1 MRTRLGLIFASV
13 LVLAILVAGSP
24 VSAQPKVLVIA
35 IPSEPSHIDPSDSM
49 GVQHDLNYHIY
60 RKLYTFTPEMTP
72 EPDLVASD
80 RVSGDQK
87 TWTLELKR
95 GITFFDG
102 TPVNAAAVKYSI
114 DRMLEPGR
122 KAPMAILFR
131 PIKEARVK
139 GEYTIELETTEPFAS
154 LKNNLAHPNAGII
167 SPKADKELGARFGRA
182 PVSAGP
188 YMVEE
193 WVSGDKITLTRFP
206 GYQGSKPYYDKLVF
220 RIVPAA
226 ETRLAMVERNEAQ
239 VAIRMPPTFVKVANA
254 NSDLQLIR
262 LEGTRLFYFW
272 FNLEK
277 PPLNDL
283 RVRRALNLAVDRA
296 AIIKSVA
303 LGSASPARS
312 VMEKLISYSCPVG
325 ELEFNPDQARKL
337 LQEAGAAGARLKVI
351 ASEGN
356 HPLDRQVAEAV
367 VGYLRDVGLVP
378 ELQLMS
384 DVAAYTEAMGKRE
397 AHMGFVGWGGS
408 TADPDQY
415 FKRQLWG
422 KISGKPWNFAGYNN
436 PKVDALIDQGA
447 RTFPN
452 AERAKIYCDAQRL
465 AWNDWPW
472 LILVR
477 LDGIAFARADL
488 TGIDVYVNSQAHVYT
503 DTKPKGK

>member
-1 MRTRLGLIFASV
+1 MRTSLRWVLASV
-13 LVLAILVAGSP
+13 LTLATLGGGASAQTKILV
-24 VSAQPKVLVIA
+24 VA

-49 GVQHDLNYHIY
+49 GVQHDLNYHVY
-60 RKLYTFTPEMTP
+60 RKLYRFTPDMIP
-72 EPDLVASD
+72 EADLVASE
-80 RVSGDQK
+80 RVSPDQR

-95 GITFFDG
+95 GVTFFDG

-114 DRMLEPGR
+114 DRMLDPGR

-131 PIKEARVK
+131 PIKEARVT
-139 GEYTIELETTEPFAS
+139 GEHTIELETTAPFAS

-167 SPKADKELGARFGRA
+167 SPKADRELGARFGRV

-193 WVSGDKITLTRFP
+193 WVSGDRITLTRFP
-206 GYQGSKPYYDKLVF
+206 AYQGTQPYYDKIVF
-220 RIVPAA
+220 RVVPAA

-239 VAIRMPPTFVKVANA
+239 VAIRMPPTFMRVSGSNP
-254 NSDLQLIR
+254 DLQVIR

-272 FNLEK
+272 YNLDK
-277 PPLNDL
+277 APLNDI
-283 RVRRALNLAVDRA
+283 RVRRALNLAVDRS
-296 AIIKSVA
+296 AIIKGVT
-303 LGSASPARS
+303 LGTGSPARS
-312 VMEKLISYSCPVG
+312 VMEKIISYSCPVG
-325 ELEFNPDQARKL
+325 ELQYDPDQARRL
-337 LQEAGAAGARLKVI
+337 LQDAGAAGTRLKI
-351 ASEGN
+351 LASEGN

-367 VGYLRDVGLVP
+367 TGYLRDVGVVP

-422 KISGKPWNFAGYNN
+422 RISGKPWNFAGYNN
-436 PKVDALIDQGA
+436 PKLDALIDQGA
-447 RTFPN
+447 RTFDG
-452 AERAKIYCDAQRL
+452 AERGKVYCEAQRV
-465 AWNDWPW
+465 AWADWPW
-472 LILVR
+472 LILFR

-488 TGIDVYVNSQAHVYT
+488 TGIEVYVNSQAHVYNHT
-503 DTKPKGK
+503 RPKAR

>member
-13 LVLAILVAGSP
+13 LVLAILVTGSP
-24 VSAQPKVLVIA
+24 ISAQPKVLVIA

-303 LGSASPARS
+303 LGAASPARS

-337 LQEAGAAGARLKVI
+337 RREGEPHRARRHQRAERGDGGDVGGADAREHGGDGERGHSGGELIDGDPAHQPALVLVGNGVHVDLRFRRGRSARVGTHRSLGEDLRADGDRRPIDRNATAAGALGGVQR
-351 ASEGN
+351 
-356 HPLDRQVAEAV
+356 AV
-367 VGYLRDVGLVP
+367 GCH
-378 ELQLMS
+378 Q
-384 DVAAYTEAMGKRE
+384 
-397 AHMGFVGWGGS
+397 
-408 TADPDQY
+408 
-415 FKRQLWG
+415 
-422 KISGKPWNFAGYNN
+422 
-436 PKVDALIDQGA
+436 QG
-447 RTFPN
+447 
-452 AERAKIYCDAQRL
+452 
-465 AWNDWPW
+465 
-472 LILVR
+472 VR
-477 LDGIAFARADL
+477 
-488 TGIDVYVNSQAHVYT
+488 
-503 DTKPKGK
+503 

>member
-1 MRTRLGLIFASV
+1 MRTGLRLIFASV
-13 LVLAILVAGSP
+13 LVLAILVTGSP
-24 VSAQPKVLVIA
+24 VFAQPKILVVA

-80 RVSGDQK
+80 RVSSDQK

-206 GYQGSKPYYDKLVF
+206 GYQGAKPYYDKIVF
-220 RIVPAA
+220 RVVPAA

-296 AIIKSVA
+296 AIIKGVA
-303 LGSASPARS
+303 LGAASPARS
-312 VMEKLISYSCPVG
+312 VMEKIISYSCPVG
-325 ELEFNPDQARKL
+325 ELEFNPDQARRL

-356 HPLDRQVAEAV
+356 HPLDRQIAEAV

-436 PKVDALIDQGA
+436 PKVDALVDQGA
-447 RTFPN
+447 RTFGN
-452 AERAKIYCDAQRL
+452 AERAKIYCEAQKL
-465 AWNDWPW
+465 AWADWPW

-503 DTKPKGK
+503 DAKPKGK